1 MPAKEIITVPETAP
15 GIPFSPGTPQG
26 NPFNHCNRGGG
37 YVFVSGQIGNLD
49 NYGKKI
55 EDFKGQARQCF
66 KNVKK
71 ILETAGSSLDDVV
84 KTTVYILD
92 RSNYKKM
99 NEVYRE
105 YFTKNFPARSTII
118 VSGLATEDM
127 LMEIECIAYS
137 PKHSK

>member
-1 MPAKEIITVPETAP
+1 MTTKEVIIMPEAAP

-26 NPFNHCNRGGG
+26 NPFNHCNRGGD

-49 NYGKKI
+49 DKGKAVR
-55 EDFKGQARQCF
+55 DFEGQAKQCF
-66 KNVKK
+66 KNMKEV
-71 ILETAGSSLDDVV
+71 LATAGSSLADVV

-92 RSNYKKM
+92 RSDYRKM

-105 YFTKNFPARSTII
+105 YFTGNFPARSTII

-137 PKHSK
+137 PKHSR